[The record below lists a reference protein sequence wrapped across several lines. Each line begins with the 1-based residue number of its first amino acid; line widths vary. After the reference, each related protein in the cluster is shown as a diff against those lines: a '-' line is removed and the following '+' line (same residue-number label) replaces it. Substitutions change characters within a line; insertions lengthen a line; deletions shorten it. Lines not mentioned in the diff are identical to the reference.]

1 MLMAAPTDRRH
12 SSHHS
17 NHLRSGAWYL
27 LIASGSL
34 PFVIDPL
41 IVPATALSSG
51 KRYTGKRES

>member
-1 MLMAAPTDRRH
+1 MAAPTDRRH